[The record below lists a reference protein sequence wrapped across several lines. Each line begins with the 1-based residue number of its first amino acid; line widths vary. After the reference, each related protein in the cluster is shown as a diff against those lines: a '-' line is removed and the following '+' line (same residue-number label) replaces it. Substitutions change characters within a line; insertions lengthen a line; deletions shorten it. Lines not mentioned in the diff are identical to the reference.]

1 MDYKVVEI
9 MKNEVLQQETSQ
21 AFLAQAKVKEL
32 SKDRWKMI
40 SSLFKPMTGSII
52 LFFERKAKDEED

>member
-1 MDYKVVEI
+1 MEYKVVEI

-21 AFLAQAKVKEL
+21 AFLAQAKIKEL
-32 SKDRWKMI
+32 SKDKWEMI

-52 LFFERKAKDEED
+52 LFFERSKSNEED